1 MKLTMHGT
9 MGDKIK
15 VCVPR
20 NFHFNWRAKMYM
32 ENCNTEYAKYSK
44 KGAKCYES
52 SEKEKLLP
60 GGNFREDS
68 MKDGV
73 VRLNL
78 EE

>member
-1 MKLTMHGT
+1 
-9 MGDKIK
+9 
-15 VCVPR
+15 
-20 NFHFNWRAKMYM
+20 MYM